1 MYPGTKFR
9 VEAASSSWIGF
20 GGCEDWKIK
29 IWSLLKLHADLPY
42 CFGVEASSEHTKTAR
57 VSSEPVSEKLSIMDV
72 LRNVFHEEDWP
83 EEAEDMYERI
93 EVLGRGS
100 YGLVWMGRRLTKS
113 TGEDDDEYAALKNI
127 EIKEEKGKVYA
138 EREISILTE
147 LRHPNVIRLIRAF
160 PVYKNTSRLV
170 ALQLARGPNLQRV
183 VSKRGALGLPLA
195 RLVSRHLIS
204 AVSYL
209 HGRAVLHRDIKP
221 TNLILE
227 NTEIPPQ
234 EYYDYTQDL
243 AIWSDGEDAQEMVA
257 RKKWKMML
265 VDFGFARAL
274 EEKEYKAQARP
285 MRNSIMLERKVLES
299 ALSQESDDEADEL
312 ALIERTAA
320 ALRRTSIAES
330 EYVPIDEDDKHNQR
344 KSYVSNLA
352 GLDERDGNGKRS
364 EGVDEKAQQR
374 RSVRLR
380 AQRKARMSTT
390 RAKMKSMSALGT
402 KAYAAPEIKHKL
414 RNKTDEDKDKPNAAL
429 TECVAD
435 YGMIV
440 DAYSVGWT
448 LRVILTGVPPNST
461 ISQYMRKY
469 DGKDVPEEI
478 VEVGCCCFGGKV
490 ETVHKP
496 PFRVRDTDQMP
507 KGATLF
513 ISALTKMNPDDR
525 LSVRE
530 AQNHPWIKGD
540 EYETQYV
547 VEQGDIPSLHGDPV
561 VPLKCAGQLSK
572 IVIEHHDK

>member
-1 MYPGTKFR
+1 
-9 VEAASSSWIGF
+9 
-20 GGCEDWKIK
+20 
-29 IWSLLKLHADLPY
+29 
-42 CFGVEASSEHTKTAR
+42 
-57 VSSEPVSEKLSIMDV
+57 MDI

-83 EEAEDMYERI
+83 EEAETMYERI

-100 YGLVWMGRRLTKS
+100 FGLVWMGRRVTKPNDD
-113 TGEDDDEYAALKNI
+113 DDDEFVALKNI

-138 EREISILTE
+138 QREISILSE

-160 PVYKNTSRLV
+160 PIYQDTARLV

-183 VSKRGALGLPLA
+183 VSKRGALGIPLA
-195 RLVSRHLIS
+195 RLISRQLVA

-221 TNLILE
+221 TNCILE

-243 AIWSDGEDAQEMVA
+243 AIWSDGADAQEGVA
-257 RKKWKMML
+257 RNKWKMML

-274 EEKEYKAQARP
+274 EDKEIREQTRP
-285 MRNSIMLERKVLES
+285 MRNSIMLEKRAIENMDVGS
-299 ALSQESDDEADEL
+299 TDDMSDDM

-320 ALRRTSIAES
+320 ALRRDSIQVE
-330 EYVPIDEDDKHNQR
+330 EPFVNIGEEEKPGIKKR
-344 KSYVSNLA
+344 KSHVSNFV
-352 GLDERDGNGKRS
+352 
-364 EGVDEKAQQR
+364 GVDELEAVIDENGDNGNGTSVGSTPTAPPSNGAPKR
-374 RSVRLR
+374 RQSRMRNRR
-380 AQRKARMSTT
+380 AQHRLSTT
-390 RAKMKSMSALGT
+390 RTKMRSMSALGT

-414 RNKTDEDKDKPNAAL
+414 RNKTSADHEKANAAL

-469 DGKDVPEEI
+469 NGKEVSEEI
-478 VEVGCCCFGGKV
+478 EEVGCCCFGGGAV
-490 ETVHKP
+490 EVPKDVKP
-496 PFRVRDTDQMP
+496 PFRVRDTDEMP

-513 ISALTKMNPDDR
+513 ISALTKPNPEER
-525 LSVRE
+525 LSIRE
-530 AQNHPWIKGD
+530 AQNHPWVKGD
-540 EYETQYV
+540 ETEEQYDIL
-547 VEQGDIPSLHGDPV
+547 QGDIPSHHGDPV
-561 VPLKCAGQLSK
+561 IPLKCAGELSR
-572 IVIEHHDK
+572 IVEAHHQ

>member
-1 MYPGTKFR
+1 
-9 VEAASSSWIGF
+9 
-20 GGCEDWKIK
+20 
-29 IWSLLKLHADLPY
+29 
-42 CFGVEASSEHTKTAR
+42 
-57 VSSEPVSEKLSIMDV
+57 
-72 LRNVFHEEDWP
+72 
-83 EEAEDMYERI
+83 MYERI

-100 YGLVWMGRRLTKS
+100 FGLVWMGRRVTKAS
-113 TGEDDDEYAALKNI
+113 RKDDDEYAALKNI

-138 EREISILTE
+138 EREISILSE

-160 PVYKNTSRLV
+160 PIYKDTSRLV

-183 VSKRGALGLPLA
+183 VSKRGAIGLPLA
-195 RLVSRHLIS
+195 RHISRHLIA

-257 RKKWKMML
+257 RNKWKMML

-274 EEKEYKAQARP
+274 EEKEYKQQSRP
-285 MRNSIMLERKVLES
+285 MRNSIMLERKAVES
-299 ALSQESDDEADEL
+299 SASQESDDELDEL
-312 ALIERTAA
+312 ALIEKTAA
-320 ALRRTSIAES
+320 ALRRTSIAETDFAA
-330 EYVPIDEDDKHNQR
+330 IDDDDKRSYR

-352 GLDERDGNGKRS
+352 GLDERENDEAS
-364 EGVDEKAQQR
+364 PEGAGDQHKAQQR
-374 RSVRLR
+374 KSMRLR

-469 DGKDVPEEI
+469 DGKEVPEEI
-478 VEVGCCCFGGKV
+478 EEVGCCCFGGKT
-490 ETVHKP
+490 ETSKSP

-540 EYETQYV
+540 EYETEYK
-547 VEQGDIPSLHGDPV
+547 VEQGDVPSLHGDPV

-572 IVIEHHDK
+572 IVIEHHK